1 LEARLLG
8 YLTVEANP
16 SRKEEGMPPNVINES
31 LALADACF
39 ELARVLKW
47 SNDNFVA
54 DAEIGGL
61 AEKLN
66 SIAMKRVHDDDTL
79 GIDVPVVTRAVSYL
93 TQAHAIPPMG
103 DHTEWLGYMLD
114 ALLEVARPNSGLD
127 GQAREFLNDMLEGIA
142 VAKTI

>member
-1 LEARLLG
+1 MA
-8 YLTVEANP
+8 
-16 SRKEEGMPPNVINES
+16 PNVINES

-39 ELARVLKW
+39 ELARVSKW
-47 SNDNFVA
+47 SNDNPAA
-54 DAEIGGL
+54 DAEIG
-61 AEKLN
+61 
-66 SIAMKRVHDDDTL
+66 VHDDDTL
-79 GIDVPVVTRAVSYL
+79 GIDVPVVTRAVAYL

-127 GQAREFLNDMLEGIA
+127 GRAREFLNDMLEGIA